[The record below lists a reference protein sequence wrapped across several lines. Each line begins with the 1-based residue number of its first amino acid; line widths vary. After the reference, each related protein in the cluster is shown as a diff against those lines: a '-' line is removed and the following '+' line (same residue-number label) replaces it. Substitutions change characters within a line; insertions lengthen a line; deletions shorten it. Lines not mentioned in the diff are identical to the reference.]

1 MNNNQND
8 LVRWAKEKIRR
19 DQKFKPTC
27 NTFIIENRMAATG
40 PTGPQGPAT
49 ITIGLTTTSEPG
61 SDATVTN
68 VGTDENVIL
77 EFTIPTGDIG
87 PTGPTGDVG
96 PTGPTGPTGDIGP
109 TGPTG
114 DVGPTGPTGDIGPTG
129 PTGDVGPTDTY
140 DYFFNKINRNYSFSK
155 KYTPHKT
162 VVYIFLFCFYNFF

>member
-8 LVRWAKEKIRR
+8 LVRWAKEKIKR

-27 NTFIIENRMAATG
+27 NTFIIGNGIGATG

-49 ITIGLTTTSEPG
+49 ITVGLTTTSEPG

-77 EFTIPTGDIG
+77 EFTIPTGA
-87 PTGPTGDVG
+87 
-96 PTGPTGPTGDIGP
+96 TGDIGP

-114 DVGPTGPTGDIGPTG
+114 DVGPTHP
-129 PTGDVGPTDTY
+129 V
-140 DYFFNKINRNYSFSK
+140 
-155 KYTPHKT
+155 
-162 VVYIFLFCFYNFF
+162 